1 MRDRTLTKSAMA
13 PSRLAA
19 RLTDRTTRRSRAA
32 RRKQAPGPPTGA
44 YEQGRT
50 EAAAGA
56 NEPPA
61 EGGVAAAVEP
71 VHRDVARLAAWFDA
85 GTPAA
90 ADPRQIHHAGD
101 AAVAVMCQH
110 LATADFVVYPDVVRV
125 LPEAAGTVARLRAGA
140 REMQPILRGVQQI
153 AAGDTYAPGTAAA
166 ELRGEFSAA
175 ISDHGQ
181 IEEDLLR
188 EYDEAA
194 PAWRRERLV
203 AEYERMLPRAPSRPH
218 PYLFGRGPF
227 AGRLGGRL
235 LGRWDKV
242 LDIMDS
248 REVPWAPVREPDEV
262 GPWGAWLLGR
272 PPRTTGHRA
281 DSAAAPAPARRTDH
295 A

>member
-13 PSRLAA
+13 PVRLAT
-19 RLTDRTTRRSRAA
+19 RLADRTTRRSRAA
-32 RRKQAPGPPTGA
+32 RRKQAPGV
-44 YEQGRT
+44 YEQGGRT
-50 EAAAGA
+50 EAAAGGS
-56 NEPPA
+56 EPPV
-61 EGGVAAAVEP
+61 EGGVAAAVGP

-85 GTPAA
+85 GSASY

-101 AAVAVMCQH
+101 AAVAAMCQH
-110 LATADFVVYPDVVRV
+110 LATADFVVYPDLVRV
-125 LPEAAGTVARLRAGA
+125 LPHAAGTVARLRAGA

-153 AAGDTYAPGTAAA
+153 AAGDTYAPGTVAAD
-166 ELRGEFSAA
+166 LHGEFSAA
-175 ISDHGQ
+175 ISEHGQ

-227 AGRLGGRL
+227 AGRLGSQV

-272 PPRTTGHRA
+272 PPRTADHRA
-281 DSAAAPAPARRTDH
+281 DSASAPARRPDH